1 MTSEEKMREEFEAWC
16 VKEIE
21 LPKGYDLNWNN
32 DTVRLMYRG
41 WVASRESLVI
51 ELPPAPVPS
60 RRDGTY
66 TIAQSAYHQ
75 GQMSVEKSI
84 HAAGVKTK

>member
-1 MTSEEKMREEFEAWC
+1 MTSEEKMREEFEAWWESAA
-16 VKEIE
+16 VWKAAKLEAW
-21 LPKGYDLNWNN
+21 LSWK
-32 DTVRLMYRG
+32 
-41 WVASRESLVI
+41 ASRESLVV

>member
-1 MTSEEKMREEFEAWC
+1 MTSEEKMREEYEKFTGKSWHCHLDMTNRMIWENAW
-16 VKEIE
+16 K
-21 LPKGYDLNWNN
+21 
-32 DTVRLMYRG
+32 
-41 WVASRESLVI
+41 ASRESLVI